1 MRAGWQGPA
10 LVHQRDGDASGQ
22 DPVTGDVLW
31 MYAGTESMRVYQVF
45 PFALF
50 GVGEFGFY
58 GGEIK
63 GKEMKHGSLFTGLA
77 VLN

>member
-1 MRAGWQGPA
+1 
-10 LVHQRDGDASGQ
+10 
-22 DPVTGDVLW
+22 